1 MKKDRVKNKFFNK
14 LTIYQKSAIR
24 GYIFLLPWLIGFV
37 IFTAFPF
44 FYSIYLSFSK
54 VTITP
59 NGIVTQWIG
68 MSNYLDI
75 FTKDVDFLPALTDS
89 IIFVGLSTP
98 LIIVASLL
106 IALMLNNKFKGR
118 AIFRAIYFLPVII
131 MSGPVLN
138 ELLFNKA
145 INIIQPSQFA
155 LYDFFATLPFNLGWP
170 ILYLFDRIVLILW
183 FSGVQIL
190 IFLAGIQKI
199 DKALYE
205 AAQIDGA
212 SSWVIFWKIIL
223 PEIRP
228 LILVNAI
235 YTIVD
240 LATFPSNAINI
251 QISNKMFQTGM
262 VYSYSSAMSWVYS
275 IIILVILSIA
285 FLILRERK
293 DVA

>member
-1 MKKDRVKNKFFNK
+1 MKKNRIKNKSFNK

-59 NGIVTQWIG
+59 SGIVTQWIG
-68 MSNYLDI
+68 MGNYWDI

-118 AIFRAIYFLPVII
+118 AVFRAIYFLPVII

-155 LYDFFATLPFNLGWP
+155 LYDFFAALPFNLGWP

-251 QISNKMFQTGM
+251 QISNKMFQTGK

-293 DVA
+293 NEA

>member
-59 NGIVTQWIG
+59 NGIATQWIG
-68 MSNYLDI
+68 MGNYLDI

-118 AIFRAIYFLPVII
+118 AVFRAIYFLPVII

-275 IIILVILSIA
+275 LIILVILSIA

>member
-14 LTIYQKSAIR
+14 LNIYQKSAIR

>member
-1 MKKDRVKNKFFNK
+1 MKKDWVKNKFFNK
-14 LTIYQKSAIR
+14 LNIYQKSAIR

>member
-1 MKKDRVKNKFFNK
+1 M
-14 LTIYQKSAIR
+14 
-24 GYIFLLPWLIGFV
+24 FLLPWIIGFIV
-37 IFTAFPF
+37 FTAFPF
-44 FYSIYLSFSK
+44 FYSIYLSMSR

-59 NGIVTQWIG
+59 TGIVTQWNG
-68 MSNYLDI
+68 FNNYWDI

-89 IIFVGLSTP
+89 IVFVGLSTP

-106 IALMLNNKFKGR
+106 IALMLNKQFKGR
-118 AIFRAIYFLPVII
+118 TVFRAIYFLPVII
-131 MSGPVLN
+131 MSGPVLS
-138 ELLFNKA
+138 ELLANKA
-145 INIIQPSQFA
+145 VNIIQPTKFA
-155 LYDFFATLPFNLGWP
+155 IYEFFRSLPLNLGAP
-170 ILYLFDRIVLILW
+170 ILYLFDKIIIILW

-212 SSWVIFWKIIL
+212 SSWVIFWKITL
-223 PEIRP
+223 PQIRP

-240 LATFPSNAINI
+240 LATFPTNAINVE
-251 QISNKMFQTGM
+251 ISSKMFQTGR
-262 VYSYSSAMSWVYS
+262 VYSYSAAMSWIYS
-275 IIILVILSIA
+275 LIILAILGLA

-293 DVA
+293 N

>member
-68 MSNYLDI
+68 MGNYLDI

-118 AIFRAIYFLPVII
+118 AVFRAIYFLPVII

-275 IIILVILSIA
+275 LIILVILSIA

>member
-68 MSNYLDI
+68 MGNYLDI

-118 AIFRAIYFLPVII
+118 AVFRAIYFLPVII

-275 IIILVILSIA
+275 LIILVILSLA

>member
-1 MKKDRVKNKFFNK
+1 VKKDRVKNKFFNK

-68 MSNYLDI
+68 MGNYLDI

-118 AIFRAIYFLPVII
+118 AVFRAIYFLPVII

-275 IIILVILSIA
+275 LIILVILSLA

>member
-1 MKKDRVKNKFFNK
+1 M
-14 LTIYQKSAIR
+14 YQKSAIR